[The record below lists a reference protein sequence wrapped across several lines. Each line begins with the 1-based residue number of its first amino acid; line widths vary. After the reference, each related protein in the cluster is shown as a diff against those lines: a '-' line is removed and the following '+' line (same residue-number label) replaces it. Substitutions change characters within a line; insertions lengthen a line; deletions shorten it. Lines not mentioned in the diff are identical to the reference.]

1 MKGKTKTGF
10 EWEVNATAVDNW
22 ELVEILTEA
31 DKGRS
36 SALIQGMKMVLG
48 DEGYTALK
56 EHVRGLSK
64 DGIVHSTAMSS
75 EFLSFL
81 NSISDGKN

>member
-10 EWEVNATAVDNW
+10 EWEVNAEAIDNW

-31 DKGRS
+31 DKGSS

-48 DEGYTALK
+48 DEGYSALK

-64 DGIVHSTAMSS
+64 DGIVHSTSMSS

-81 NSISDGKN
+81 NSINEGKN

>member
-22 ELVEILTEA
+22 ELVEILAEA

-36 SALIQGMKMVLG
+36 SALIQGMKMVFG

-81 NSISDGKN
+81 NSISEGKN

>member
-10 EWEVNATAVDNW
+10 EWEVNAKAVDNW
-22 ELVEILTEA
+22 ELVEMLTEA
-31 DKGRS
+31 DTGKS

-48 DEGYTALK
+48 DEGYSALK
-56 EHVRGLSK
+56 EHVRSLSK
-64 DGIVHSTAMSS
+64 DGIVHSSSMYS

-81 NSISDGKN
+81 NSIGEGKN

>member
-10 EWEVNATAVDNW
+10 EWDVNPAAVDNW

-36 SALIQGMKMVLG
+36 SALIQGMKMILG
-48 DEGYTALK
+48 DEGYQALK

-81 NSISDGKN
+81 NSTNQGKN